1 VDGLSSFRVIR
12 PGLQTTIQDAGRW
25 GWQSRGVPVSGAMDQ
40 PSYRIANALAGN
52 PAGAAVLEVVFVG
65 PELEFEDSRVVAVAG
80 AQFVVTVDGNPKAV
94 HSAFEVPA
102 RARLRFGERAH
113 GSRAYVAVAGGIDV
127 PKILGSRST
136 HLASRMG
143 GIGGRALTAGDL
155 VPLGVSA
162 RKVRIGVEVSS
173 LIRGEVRLNREVRR
187 KADATDREIRLKPD
201 TPTRIRMIPD
211 ARLDRFVE
219 GTLDVLQSAPYI
231 VGHQSDRMGFRL
243 EGPVLHHTRGADIL
257 SDVTPIG
264 TLQVPASGQ
273 PILLMADR
281 QTTGGYTR
289 IGTVIGADL
298 PIAGQLGPG
307 DRIAFEIC
315 SLGEARAA
323 LLAQERAV
331 AAIEE
336 LARQ

>member
-1 VDGLSSFRVIR
+1 
-12 PGLQTTIQDAGRW
+12 
-25 GWQSRGVPVSGAMDQ
+25 M
-40 PSYRIANALAGN
+40 
-52 PAGAAVLEVVFVG
+52 
-65 PELEFEDSRVVAVAG
+65 
-80 AQFVVTVDGNPKAV
+80 TVNGKPTAV
-94 HSAFEVPA
+94 HSAFEVAAGARLQFAA
-102 RARLRFGERAH
+102 RAR

-127 PKILGSRST
+127 PNILGSRST

-143 GIGGRALTAGDL
+143 GIAGRALIAGDL

-162 RKVRIGVEVSS
+162 STVQIGVEMRARIERS
-173 LIRGEVRLNREVRR
+173 VRSNREPV
-187 KADATDREIRLKPD
+187 
-201 TPTRIRMIPD
+201 RIRMIPD
-211 ARLDRFVE
+211 TRLDRFVD

-289 IGTVIGADL
+289 IGAVIGADL
-298 PIAGQLGPG
+298 PTAGQLGPG

-315 SLGEARAA
+315 SLAEARAA
-323 LLAQERAV
+323 LLAQEQAV